1 VDNITEGLIN
11 SIIWILI
18 ILIIFVVLFSAL
30 ELHMIKK
37 NTDQTMQDVIAVRKY
52 IDSWEEVEKIVI
64 IEQNDRPSSTACFL
78 FS

>member
-52 IDSWEEVEKIVI
+52 IDSWEEVENSIDHRK
-64 IEQNDRPSSTACFL
+64 NSDY
-78 FS
+78 

>member
-1 VDNITEGLIN
+1 MDNITEGLIN

-52 IDSWEEVEKIVI
+52 IDSWEEVENSIDHRK
-64 IEQNDRPSSTACFL
+64 NSDY
-78 FS
+78 